1 MPMKT
6 YGGKRS
12 VKRLAAALLVVLAP
26 VTVGCGADTSARGD
40 GEAADLTQDSASFAA
55 QADAAA
61 LALMQTLVGQLTS
74 ALAEGGPAHAIEF
87 CATAALPL
95 TDSVASAHGV
105 EMQRVT
111 DRTRNPANAADADDR
126 AVMAAFAGTLQA
138 AGSPPQYRV
147 HRSADGEWRYYRPLL
162 VGALCVQ
169 CHGPED
175 RLAPE
180 VVRVLREQYP
190 RDEATGYA
198 EGELRGVL
206 RVMALPA
213 R

>member
-1 MPMKT
+1 MPHET
-6 YGGKRS
+6 VQGRRS
-12 VKRLAAALLVVLAP
+12 VKRLAVVFVVALAP
-26 VTVGCGADTSARGD
+26 VAVGCGADTAARGG
-40 GEAADLTQDSASFAA
+40 GEAAELTQDSASFAA

-74 ALAEGGPAHAIEF
+74 ALAEGGPAHAIAF

-105 EMQRVT
+105 AMQRVT

-138 AGSPPQYRV
+138 AGSLPQYHVR
-147 HRSADGEWRYYRPLL
+147 RSADGEWRYYRPLL

-175 RLAPE
+175 RLTPE

>member
-1 MPMKT
+1 
-6 YGGKRS
+6 
-12 VKRLAAALLVVLAP
+12 VKRLAAVLLVMLAP
-26 VTVGCGADTSARGD
+26 VAVGCGGDTSARGD
-40 GEAADLTQDSASFAA
+40 GEPAALTQDSASFAA

-61 LALMQTLVGQLTS
+61 LALMQTLIGQLTS

-95 TDSVASAHGV
+95 TDSVGSAHGV
-105 EMQRVT
+105 EMRRVT
-111 DRTRNPANAADADDR
+111 DRPRNPANAADADDR
-126 AVMAAFAGTLQA
+126 AVLAAFAGTLQA
-138 AGSPPQYRV
+138 AGSLPQYRV

-169 CHGPED
+169 CHGPAGS
-175 RLAPE
+175 LTPE

-206 RVMALPA
+206 RVMAPPA